1 MKNSK
6 NVAIIAGGGKLPGLV
21 FEQLSDAYIVGFEGM
36 ECSLT
41 EHAKFHNFN
50 QLGVFF
56 KDLNNRGICHVVMA
70 GNMQRPL
77 LDETKFDEYVKAR
90 SQSILSALE
99 QGDDALLTY
108 IVSLFLEESITPIG
122 AHDVVSNLTLQA
134 GVYSGSINQVNLN
147 NLKRADLILE
157 KTSSLDIG
165 QSVVVE
171 AGQALGIETL
181 QGTNQMLA
189 NVRDTLRP
197 LRVLGG
203 GVLVKREKIK
213 QDLRVDMPTIGPDT
227 ILQAHAAKLAAVV
240 ISPEK
245 VIVIDQDECFR
256 LCNELS
262 LSFIV
267 KEREK

>member
-6 NVAIIAGGGKLPGLV
+6 NVVIIAGGGKLPGLV

-56 KDLNNRGICHVVMA
+56 DDLNNRGICHVVMA

-77 LDETKFDEYVKAR
+77 LDETKFDEYVKTR

-108 IVSLFLEESITPIG
+108 IVSLFLDESITPIG

-134 GVYSGSINQVNLN
+134 GVY
-147 NLKRADLILE
+147 
-157 KTSSLDIG
+157 
-165 QSVVVE
+165 
-171 AGQALGIETL
+171 
-181 QGTNQMLA
+181 
-189 NVRDTLRP
+189 
-197 LRVLGG
+197 
-203 GVLVKREKIK
+203 
-213 QDLRVDMPTIGPDT
+213 
-227 ILQAHAAKLAAVV
+227 
-240 ISPEK
+240 
-245 VIVIDQDECFR
+245 
-256 LCNELS
+256 LS
-262 LSFIV
+262 LIHI
-267 KEREK
+267 